1 MSYPNGGPGGGAP
14 RRHHHRRVEVE
25 QSRLRRR
32 STIALAALAG
42 CVIGGVVALAT
53 TGPNASEKSEG
64 SPHASS
70 PVVTLDPST
79 ETSAPTPRPAP
90 TPIKPRTVSAAQ
102 LAALPQATTEGRI
115 DAAPADPH
123 PQSITDGSVV
133 HPTHTVP
140 IFGRPGGG
148 PAIGALPATEVAGP
162 TWLPIVGR
170 KPGWLQ
176 VLLPSKPNG
185 RVGWLAA
192 QGPDNGG
199 LQTARST
206 YQIRVNLDTFKLGL
220 FNNNQQVGEWTVGT
234 GSVADPTPAGR
245 TFVLGAFTDPQ
256 QNYSPVILPLGV
268 HSPSLDTFGG
278 GPGTVAIHT
287 WLNRPTQN
295 VYGAKSSNG
304 CIRVPP
310 DALSLIEKA
319 PLGTLV
325 LIH

>member
-1 MSYPNGGPGGGAP
+1 VSYPNGGSGGGAP
-14 RRHHHRRVEVE
+14 RHHHHRRRSEAA
-25 QSRLRRR
+25 QKRLWRR
-32 STIALAALAG
+32 STIALAALVG

-53 TGPNASEKSEG
+53 TGPNASEKSSG
-64 SPHASS
+64 STGNSS
-70 PVVTLDPST
+70 SVVTVPTTEST
-79 ETSAPTPRPAP
+79 APTAKPAP
-90 TPIKPRTVSAAQ
+90 KPIPPRAVSVAQ

-115 DAAPADPH
+115 DAAPADLH
-123 PQSITDGSVV
+123 PTSITDGSVV
-133 HPTHTVP
+133 HPTRTVP

-148 PAIGALPATEVAGP
+148 PAIGALPETEVAGP

-170 KPGWLQ
+170 EPGWLE

-185 RVGWLAA
+185 RVGWLAQ
-192 QGPDNGG
+192 QGADNGG
-199 LQTARST
+199 LQIARST
-206 YQIRVNLDTFKLGL
+206 YQVRVNLAEFKLSL
-220 FNNNQQVGEWTVGT
+220 FNNNKQVGEWTVGT
-234 GSVADPTPAGR
+234 GSPVDPTPAGR
-245 TFVLGAFTDPQ
+245 TFILGAFTDPQ

-304 CIRVPP
+304 CVRVPP

>member
-1 MSYPNGGPGGGAP
+1 VSYPTGGPGKGAAP
-14 RRHHHRRVEVE
+14 RHHRRSSAA
-25 QSRLRRR
+25 QKRLWRR

-53 TGPNASEKSEG
+53 TGPNASENSQQ
-64 SPHASS
+64 PPASS
-70 PVVTLDPST
+70 PDTTQNAPT
-79 ETSAPTPRPAP
+79 TSAPAP
-90 TPIKPRTVSAAQ
+90 SVAAPVKPRKVSAAQ

-115 DAAPADPH
+115 PTAPADPN
-123 PQSITDGSVV
+123 PRAVTDGSVV
-133 HPTHTVP
+133 HPTRPVP
-140 IFGRPGGG
+140 VFGRPGGG
-148 PAIGALPATEVAGP
+148 PAIAAVPAIEVGSP
-162 TWLPIVGR
+162 TWLPIVAR

-185 RVGWLAA
+185 RVGWLAE
-192 QGPDNGG
+192 DSSV
-199 LQTARST
+199 LKTARSG
-206 YQIRVNLDTFKLGL
+206 YQVRVNLATFKLSL
-220 FNNNQQVGEWTVGT
+220 FNHNEQVGSWTVGT
-234 GSVADPTPAGR
+234 GSSVDPTPPGR
-245 TFVLGAFTDPQ
+245 TFILGAFTDPQ
-256 QNYSPVILPLGV
+256 QNYSPIILPLGV
-268 HSPSLDTFGG
+268 HSPSLDSFGG

-310 DALSLIEKA
+310 AALSLIEKA